1 MQKKI
6 SLYMEKFKPIAI
18 IAFLFLLGACNV
30 TDPELAPLP
39 TEICVQ
45 TQHHHQRIPGA
56 VVYVKY
62 NADSFP
68 GYDKP
73 ASYYDD
79 VFYTGQNARGCI
91 APVPEGRHWMVS
103 FGYDSLYF
111 PHEVWGSLRLD
122 ISLTD
127 SPKVDTVLYISEKH

>member
-1 MQKKI
+1 LCMKK
-6 SLYMEKFKPIAI
+6 YKPIAS
-18 IAFLFLLGACNV
+18 IAFLFLLGACSA

-45 TQHHHQRIPGA
+45 TQHHHQLIPGA

-91 APVPEGRHWMVS
+91 APVPEGRHWLVS

-122 ISLTD
+122 ISLTNR
-127 SPKVDTVLYISEKH
+127 PKVDTVLYISEEH